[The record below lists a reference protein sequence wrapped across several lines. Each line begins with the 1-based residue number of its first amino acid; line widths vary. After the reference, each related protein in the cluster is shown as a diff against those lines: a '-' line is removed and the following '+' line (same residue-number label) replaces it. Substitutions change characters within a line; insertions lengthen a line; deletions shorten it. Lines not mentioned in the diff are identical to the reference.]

1 MTMDERDLRGLIGQV
16 KGGRLSRR
24 AFVQRM
30 VAVGLTAPMAG
41 LMLAGNGVAMAADI
55 RAGYKPTKA
64 GGGGALKLLWWQAPT
79 LINPH
84 FAIGT
89 KDQDASRIF
98 YEPLA
103 AWDADG
109 NLVPVLAASIP
120 SQENGALAADGRS
133 VVWTLKPGV
142 KWHDGKPLTADD
154 LVFTWDYARD
164 PATAA
169 VTAGSYKDCRVE
181 KVDDLTVRV
190 LFDKPTP
197 YWCDAFVGIVG
208 MVLPKHLF
216 GPYSGAK
223 SRDAPQNLAP
233 VGTGP
238 YRFVEFRPGDIVRGA
253 LNPDYHLPNR
263 PYFDTIEM
271 KGGGDAVSAA
281 RAVLQT
287 GEYDYAWN
295 MLIEDE
301 VLKRLETGGKGRVDV
316 VYGGKLEFLLLNATD
331 PNVEVDGER
340 AAITTKHPAFSDP
353 KVAQAI
359 NLLVDRKSIQ
369 TYIYG
374 RTGKATAN
382 TVNGPERFVSKNT
395 RFAFD
400 PAKANALLDEAGWTK
415 GPDGIRAKDGKKLKL
430 LFQTSINA
438 PRQKTQAIIKQA
450 AAKAGIEI
458 ELKSVTGSVFFS
470 SDPAN
475 PDTCTHFYADMEMYA
490 YSMTQAD
497 PAIWLLMYASWEV
510 AQKAN
515 KWQGRNVVRWRNDAY
530 DKAYTAAQSEL
541 DPIKRAA
548 LLITCNDLAVS
559 ENVLPLI
566 HRAEVSAV
574 GATLTAPR
582 SGWDNDL
589 SFLPDWYREA

>member
-1 MTMDERDLRGLIGQV
+1 MDERDLRGLIGRV
-16 KGGRLSRR
+16 KDGRLSRR

-30 VAVGLTAPMAG
+30 VAVGLSAPMAG
-41 LMLAGNGVAMAADI
+41 LMLAGNGVAMAAGI

-84 FAIGT
+84 FAVGT

-103 AWDADG
+103 AWDPDG
-109 NLVPVLAASIP
+109 NLVPVLAATIP
-120 SQENGALAADGRS
+120 SKENGALAADGRS

-154 LVFTWDYARD
+154 LVFTWAYARD

-169 VTAGSYKDCRVE
+169 VTAGSYKDCTVE
-181 KVDDLTVRV
+181 KIDDLSVRV

-197 YWCDAFVGIVG
+197 FWCDAFVGIVG
-208 MVLPKHLF
+208 MVLPQHLF

-253 LNPDYHLPNR
+253 RNPDYHLPNR

-340 AAITTKHPAFSDP
+340 SSITTKHPAFSDP
-353 KVAQAI
+353 KVARAM

-382 TVNGPERFVSKNT
+382 TVNGPERFVSKDT
-395 RFAFD
+395 SFAFD
-400 PAKANALLDEAGWTK
+400 PARANALLDEAGWTK
-415 GPDGIRAKDGKKLKL
+415 GSDGIRAKDGKTLKL
-430 LFQTSINA
+430 VFQTSINA

-450 AAKAGIEI
+450 AAKAGIAI

-541 DPIKRAA
+541 DPVKRAA

>member
-1 MTMDERDLRGLIGQV
+1 MDERDLHHLIGQV
-16 KGGRLSRR
+16 RSGDLSRR
-24 AFVQRM
+24 AFVRRM
-30 VAVGLTAPMAG
+30 VAVGLSAPMAG
-41 LMLAGNGVAMAADI
+41 LMLAGSGVAMASDI
-55 RAGYKPTKA
+55 RSGYKPAKA

-103 AWDADG
+103 AWDPEG
-109 NLVPVLAASIP
+109 NLVPVLAAEIP
-120 SQENGALAADGRS
+120 SKENGGIAPDGRS
-133 VVWTLKPGV
+133 VVWKVKPGV
-142 KWHDGKPLTADD
+142 TWHDGKPLTADD

-169 VTAGSYKDCRVE
+169 VTSGSYKDCKVE
-181 KVDDLTVRV
+181 KIDDLSVRV

-223 SRDAPQNLAP
+223 SREAPQNLAP

-238 YRFVEFRPGDIVRGA
+238 YRFVEFRPGDIVRGER
-253 LNPDYHLPNR
+253 NPNYHLSNR

-301 VLKRLETGGKGRVDV
+301 VLKRLEAGGKGRVDV

-340 AAITTKHPAFSDP
+340 SSIATKHPAFSDP
-353 KVAQAI
+353 KVCQAM
-359 NLLVDRKSIQ
+359 NLLIDRKSIEQ
-369 TYIYG
+369 YIYG

-382 TVNGPERFVSKNT
+382 TVNGPERFVSKDT

-400 PAKANALLDEAGWTK
+400 PARANALLDEAGWKK
-415 GPDGIRAKDGKKLKL
+415 GSDGIRAKDGKRLKL
-430 LFQTSINA
+430 VFQTSINA

-450 AAKAGIEI
+450 AAKAGIEM

-510 AQKAN
+510 ATKAN
-515 KWQGRNVVRWRNDAY
+515 KWQGRNVVRWRNAAY
-530 DKAYTAAQSEL
+530 DEAYNAAQSEL
-541 DPIKRAA
+541 DPVKRAA
-548 LLITCNDLAVS
+548 LLVKCNDLAVS

-566 HRAEVSAV
+566 HRAEVAAV
-574 GATLTAPR
+574 GASLSAPR
-582 SGWDNDL
+582 SEIG
-589 SFLPDWYREA
+589 RAHV

>member
-1 MTMDERDLRGLIGQV
+1 MDERDLRGFIEQV
-16 KGGRLSRR
+16 KDGRLSRR
-24 AFVQRM
+24 VFVQRM
-30 VAVGLTAPMAG
+30 LAVGLSAPMAG

-55 RAGYKPTKA
+55 RAGYKPAKA
-64 GGGGALKLLWWQAPT
+64 GGGGALRLLWWQAPT

-89 KDQDASRIF
+89 KDQEASRIF

-109 NLVPVLAASIP
+109 NLVPVLAAEIP
-120 SQENGALAADGRS
+120 SKENGGLAADGRS
-133 VVWTLKPGV
+133 VVWKIKPGV
-142 KWHDGKPLTADD
+142 TWHDGKPLTADD
-154 LVFTWDYARD
+154 LVFTWAYARD

-169 VTAGSYKDCRVE
+169 VTIGSYKDCTVE
-181 KVDDLTVRV
+181 KVDDLSVRI

-197 YWCDAFVGIVG
+197 YWSDAFVGTVG
-208 MVLPKHLF
+208 MVIPKHLF
-216 GPYSGAK
+216 AAYTGAK

-238 YRFVEFRPGDIVRGA
+238 YRFLEFRPGDIVRGER
-253 LNPDYHLPNR
+253 NPNYHLPNR

-295 MLIEDE
+295 LQVEDE

-316 VYGGKLEFLLLNATD
+316 VYGGNLEFLLLNTTD
-331 PNVEVDGER
+331 PNIEVDGER
-340 AAITTKHPAFSDP
+340 SSLKTKHPAFSDP
-353 KVAQAI
+353 KVCHAM
-359 NLLVDRKSIQ
+359 NLLVDRKSIE

-374 RTGKATAN
+374 RTGKPTAN

-395 RFAFD
+395 SFAFD
-400 PAKANALLDEAGWTK
+400 PAKANALLDEAGWAR
-415 GPDGIRAKDGKKLKL
+415 GSDGVRVKDGKRLKL

-475 PDTCTHFYADMEMYA
+475 PDTYPHFYADMEMYTNN
-490 YSMTQAD
+490 MTQAD
-497 PAIWLLMYASWEV
+497 PSTWLLQYVSWEV
-510 AQKAN
+510 ATKEN
-515 KWQGRNVVRWRNDAY
+515 KWQGRNVVRWRNDTYDGAY
-530 DKAYTAAQSEL
+530 NAAQSEL
-541 DPIKRAA
+541 DPVKRAA
-548 LLITCNDLAVS
+548 LLIKCNDLAVS
-559 ENVLPLI
+559 ENVLSLI
-566 HRAEVSAV
+566 HRAKVSAV
-574 GATLTAPR
+574 GARLAALQ

>member
-1 MTMDERDLRGLIGQV
+1 MDERDLHHLIGRV
-16 KGGRLSRR
+16 RSGDLSRR
-24 AFVQRM
+24 AFVRRM
-30 VAVGLTAPMAG
+30 VAVGLSAPMAG
-41 LMLAGNGVAMAADI
+41 LMLAGSGVAMASDI
-55 RAGYKPTKA
+55 RSGYKPAKA

-103 AWDADG
+103 AWDPEG
-109 NLVPVLAASIP
+109 NLVPVLAAEIP
-120 SQENGALAADGRS
+120 SKENGGIAPDGRS
-133 VVWTLKPGV
+133 VVWKVKPGV
-142 KWHDGKPLTADD
+142 TWHDGKPLTADD

-169 VTAGSYKDCRVE
+169 VTSGSYKDCKVE
-181 KVDDLTVRV
+181 KIDDLSVRV

-223 SRDAPQNLAP
+223 SREAPQNLAP

-238 YRFVEFRPGDIVRGA
+238 YRFVEFRPGDIVRGER
-253 LNPDYHLPNR
+253 NPNYHLPNR

-301 VLKRLETGGKGRVDV
+301 VLKRLEAGGKGRVDV

-340 AAITTKHPAFSDP
+340 SSITTKHPAFSDP
-353 KVAQAI
+353 KVCQAM
-359 NLLVDRKSIQ
+359 NLLIDRKSIEQ
-369 TYIYG
+369 YIYG

-382 TVNGPERFVSKNT
+382 TVNGPERFVSKDT

-400 PAKANALLDEAGWTK
+400 PARANALLDEAGWKK
-415 GPDGIRAKDGKKLKL
+415 GSDGIRAKDGKRLKL
-430 LFQTSINA
+430 VFQTSINA

-450 AAKAGIEI
+450 AAKAGIEM

-510 AQKAN
+510 ATKAN
-515 KWQGRNVVRWRNDAY
+515 KWQGRNVVRWRNAAY
-530 DKAYTAAQSEL
+530 DEAYNAAQSEL
-541 DPIKRAA
+541 DPVKRAA
-548 LLITCNDLAVS
+548 LLIKCNDLAVS

-574 GATLTAPR
+574 GASLSAPR

-589 SFLPDWYREA
+589 SFLPEWSRTT

>member
-1 MTMDERDLRGLIGQV
+1 MDEQDLRGLIGRV
-16 KGGRLSRR
+16 KDGRLSRR

-30 VAVGLTAPMAG
+30 LAVGLTAPMAG
-41 LMLAGNGVAMAADI
+41 LMLAGNGVAMAADL

-84 FAIGT
+84 FAVGT

-109 NLVPVLAASIP
+109 NLAPVLAATIP
-120 SQENGALAADGRS
+120 SKENGALAADGRS

-142 KWHDGKPLTADD
+142 TWHDGKPLTADD
-154 LVFTWDYARD
+154 LVFTWEYARD

-169 VTAGSYKDCRVE
+169 VTAGSYKDCKVE
-181 KVDDLTVRV
+181 KIDDLSVRV

-238 YRFVEFRPGDIVRGA
+238 YRFVEFRPGDIVRGER
-253 LNPDYHLPNR
+253 NPNYHLPNR
-263 PYFDTIEM
+263 PYFDTVEM

-340 AAITTKHPAFSDP
+340 SAISTKHPAFSDP
-353 KVAQAI
+353 KVCQAI
-359 NLLVDRKSIQ
+359 NLLVDRKSIE

-382 TVNGPERFVSKNT
+382 SVNGPERFVSKAMQ
-395 RFAFD
+395 FAFD
-400 PAKANALLDEAGWTK
+400 PARANALLDEAGWKK
-415 GPDGIRAKDGKKLKL
+415 GSDGIRAKDGKKLKL

-515 KWQGRNVVRWRNDAY
+515 KWQGRNVARWRNDAY
-530 DKAYTAAQSEL
+530 DAAYNAAQSEL
-541 DPIKRAA
+541 DPVKRAA
-548 LLITCNDLAVS
+548 LLIKCNDLAVS

-574 GATLTAPR
+574 GATLKAPR

-589 SFLPDWYREA
+589 SFLPEWYREA